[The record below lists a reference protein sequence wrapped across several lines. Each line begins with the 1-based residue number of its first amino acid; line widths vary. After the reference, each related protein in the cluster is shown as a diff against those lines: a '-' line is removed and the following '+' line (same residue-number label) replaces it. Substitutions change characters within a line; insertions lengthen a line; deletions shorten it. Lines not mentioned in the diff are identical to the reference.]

1 MLELYIYIRIIEY
14 LCARPIYSYKSAL
27 ANIALWPTISSSFS
41 RFLHRKN
48 QQSNIYL
55 DDSFPITNLRI
66 LYIYTHTYSRR
77 IRLVIEERW
86 ISSGS
91 IGRDDW
97 PTTGCF
103 HHGWRI
109 FARSRLIT
117 ANRIQISRQ
126 SRPRSIDSLRLA
138 DNSPCLRSD

>member
-1 MLELYIYIRIIEY
+1 MFEKFSNNGDPLDEREARIKIYYSSSLFFNLSLHMLELYIYIRIIEY

-103 HHGWRI
+103 HHG
-109 FARSRLIT
+109 
-117 ANRIQISRQ
+117 
-126 SRPRSIDSLRLA
+126 
-138 DNSPCLRSD
+138 